1 MRTFTNDL
9 IYHVTCVIALE
20 ITKTV
25 INRTLKLGLVMIN
38 ILLHIYTLYT
48 CFKNNKRFHFL
59 SHIQSIMVEN
69 KVITIHE
76 QWHPILGKE
85 IPLIEP
91 YHYIKLS
98 KILSSP
104 KLSAHES
111 GSVDKV
117 LPYIRQKVKMWGAD
131 VLRAEN
137 IKTLI
142 DEDDELSDEESII
155 DESQDLERN
164 QLSRFDCI
172 ASLLASAECT
182 VAQDIFRTL
191 SQFPIA
197 FPLVMPELDN
207 AGKFKVMLPS
217 FTGPIIKW
225 ETNPGTIIENHLFND
240 PFQLVVAV
248 RIGTNSS
255 GKSTILNQVMTSNS
269 MFSSCSDP
277 RAEYGKP
284 HMISGSIE
292 FTWLTQETCNMSLW
306 NDVFENYYKEGT
318 NKIILL
324 ANLHGDALDYP
335 DQIQFL
341 KQFPSSFLV
350 FLMPDYTEDKLDEFK
365 VQIGSKKVVY
375 RYVNHKKSDK
385 HTINTNHL
393 THDKTLKK
401 VRMMFKEALNID
413 TPDTSPFKISD
424 LKLGKSLQFAEDI
437 EIPAS
442 QLLVDFV
449 KEHTCRRVKLNVMQL
464 QRKQQSDDGLQIW
477 KNNPDLQVLIR
488 LYKIVLKLPLEK
500 RRQALAH
507 LEREISRLSMIES
520 SEARIQA
527 LLKKEELRKSGLVNR
542 SQKDEKKIQD
552 EIAKIWKEVDDMS
565 LGLEHFFRE
574 LGQLYKIFSV
584 NDPSNEIVVELPK
597 LYSEL
602 LISGH
607 TIELLNGDT
616 GTISEAWFSAIC
628 KHICNEFP
636 KLRIFVISIL
646 GLQSSGKSTLLNAL
660 FACRFAVSVGRCT
673 RGLFMRLLFLEKD
686 LSDQLNVDAF
696 ILIDTEG
703 LGAPEKMNDPESE
716 KKDRILT
723 TFAMGVSNLT
733 ILNVLGESTR
743 DLTEILQIAIVTMA
757 RLEKVGMA
765 PDILMVQH
773 VSERNIAKIS
783 EPEEKFREALREA
796 LKIADEQDIEMGISN
811 TDCLQIL
818 DERIRNG
825 QLLKPFRPF
834 KNGATAYAPPSEQY
848 HEDVVNL
855 YNSIVND
862 CKNSQNKM
870 EFSQWHSLIHN
881 YWKAVSHENFAVR
894 FKNIKEIYEFID
906 LGKRIT
912 KLKETIDRSFQ
923 KHEES
928 IMKEIRFK
936 LLYWSPNDK
945 SNINS
950 VLRDVCL
957 KLIENELRDVP
968 DCNIKCKEY
977 EETDEESELE
987 YIICE
992 ECEKTNKE
1000 RIELEE
1006 YLQDKNNEKCETETK
1021 QTIENYI
1028 KLNRQS
1034 VFKKLTQMLEANFI
1048 RKGISSESLDIINK
1062 HLENILKN
1070 MPDEG
1075 FSDQQREQKI
1085 DEVWN
1090 LLQNHISSK
1099 DCIITI
1105 EEQIDNEVK
1114 EEYYKSSVE
1123 LYQHYKN
1130 GTVPDLRKCK
1140 AYKKFHSIK
1149 HLFSQYIDLNDLLV
1163 LEGKLDNLID
1173 NILKRASYQF
1183 YPGIIRD
1190 LKKEISQI
1198 CPNYYL
1204 PEFKWN
1210 VHLCALLM
1218 FKPKM
1223 ISYQEKWDRENT
1235 PLGILNQKKDEYLKI
1250 INTRL
1255 QYGHTLVSEG
1265 HIVADY
1271 LVSVIYKK
1279 AMHAGDNERK
1289 DAVRNIAWLTCA
1301 ESIRLKYFENLAEK
1315 VQNGDKEEAI
1325 RHFLNPKRRIES
1337 WFVRTVNNNSI
1348 GNPEKK
1354 YKETFSAEF
1363 KRVFQ
1368 EIRNCQSFEEI
1379 KTFVN
1384 NYMIQVDK
1392 VDYKLD
1398 LNDQITE
1405 NDLKIFQDTIEKEL
1419 ETKGNSHP
1427 PRHEPFQNPSDDK
1440 SIMERLGCTEA
1451 CFWCGAL
1458 CWGSRDHHENSDKT
1472 KIHHSSHQPAGLA
1485 CAHDKHTNELRA
1497 TPCHNRSDDTNMW
1510 YFNKNEPTK
1519 WSIAKVQDFSD
1530 WKFDP
1535 HCMHIFNDLM
1545 CWFFGKLHKDLAERC
1560 NLKPAPHKDLK
1571 KNGCLNLDYDDIIS
1585 ILKTKIGE

>member
-1 MRTFTNDL
+1 
-9 IYHVTCVIALE
+9 
-20 ITKTV
+20 
-25 INRTLKLGLVMIN
+25 
-38 ILLHIYTLYT
+38 
-48 CFKNNKRFHFL
+48 
-59 SHIQSIMVEN
+59 MVDN

-76 QWHPILGKE
+76 KWHPILGKE

-91 YHYIKLS
+91 YHYVKLS
-98 KILSSP
+98 NILSPP
-104 KLSAHES
+104 KLLAHES
-111 GSVDKV
+111 GSVGKV

-142 DEDDELSDEESII
+142 DEEDDDELSDEESTI

-197 FPLVMPELDN
+197 FPLVMPELDE
-207 AGKFKVMLPS
+207 AEKFRVMLPS

-225 ETNPGTIIENHLFND
+225 ETKPGTIIENHLFND
-240 PFQLVVAV
+240 PFQLIVAV
-248 RIGTNSS
+248 RIGANSS
-255 GKSTILNQVMTSNS
+255 GKSTILNQLMASNS
-269 MFSSCSDP
+269 MFSSRSDP
-277 RAEYGKP
+277 RAEHGIP

-292 FTWLTQETCNMSLW
+292 FTWLTQETCNVSLW
-306 NDVFENYYKEGT
+306 NDVFENYYKGGT

-324 ANLHGDALDYP
+324 ANLHGDALDFP
-335 DQIQFL
+335 NQIQFL
-341 KQFPSSFLV
+341 KQFSSSFLI
-350 FLMPDYTEDKLDEFK
+350 FLMPGYTENKLDEFK
-365 VQIGSKKVVY
+365 AQIGSTKVVC
-375 RYVNHKKSDK
+375 RYVSDIKDGK
-385 HTINTNHL
+385 HIINVNRL
-393 THDKTLKK
+393 TQDKTLKK
-401 VRMMFKEALNID
+401 VRMMFKEALDID
-413 TPDTSPFKISD
+413 NSDTSPFKISE
-424 LKLGKSLQFAEDI
+424 LNLGKTLQFAEDI
-437 EIPAS
+437 EFHAS
-442 QLLVDFV
+442 QLLVNFV
-449 KEHTCRRVKLNVMQL
+449 KERTCRHIKLNVMQL
-464 QRKQQSDDGLQIW
+464 QRKQQSDNGLQVW
-477 KNNPDLQVLIR
+477 KNNPELQILIQ
-488 LYKIVLKLPLEK
+488 LYKFILKLRLDK

-520 SEARIQA
+520 SKARSEAIS
-527 LLKKEELRKSGLVNR
+527 KKEELRKSSLVSK
-542 SQKDEKKIQD
+542 SQKDEKTIQD
-552 EIAKIWKEVDDMS
+552 EIAKIWAVVDDMS

-574 LGQLYKIFSV
+574 LGQIYKIFSV
-584 NDPSNEIVVELPK
+584 NNPSDEIVLELPK

-628 KHICNEFP
+628 KHICNKYP

-686 LSDQLNVDAF
+686 LSDQLNIDAF

-743 DLTEILQIAIVTMA
+743 DLTEILQISIVTMA
-757 RLEKVGMA
+757 RLEKAGIA

-796 LKIADEQDIEMGISN
+796 LKIANERDIEMGISN
-811 TDCLQIL
+811 TECLHIL
-818 DERIRNG
+818 DERIQNG

-855 YNSIVND
+855 YNSIIED
-862 CKNSQNKM
+862 CKNSKNKI
-870 EFSQWHSLIHN
+870 EFSKWNSLIQS

-923 KHEES
+923 KHKES
-928 IMKEIRFK
+928 IMQEIRSK
-936 LLYWSPNDK
+936 LLNWSPNDK

-950 VLRDVCL
+950 VLRNECL
-957 KLIENELRDVP
+957 KLIEEKLRNVP
-968 DCNIKCKEY
+968 DCNIKCEHEKTDKDEY
-977 EETDEESELE
+977 ELE
-987 YIICE
+987 DINIKCE

-1000 RIELEE
+1000 RFELEE

-1034 VFKKLTQMLEANFI
+1034 VFTKLTQMLEANLI
-1048 RKGISSESLDIINK
+1048 RKGISSESLDIINT
-1062 HLENILKN
+1062 HLENILKSMSN
-1070 MPDEG
+1070 EEL
-1075 FSDQQREQKI
+1075 SNKQRQQKI
-1085 DEVWN
+1085 DEIWN
-1090 LLQNHISSK
+1090 LLQQHMLSK
-1099 DCIITI
+1099 DNTIPI
-1105 EEQIDNEVK
+1105 EEQINKEVK
-1114 EEYYKSSVE
+1114 DEYSNSSRE
-1123 LYQHYKN
+1123 LYHQYIKGN
-1130 GTVPDLRKCK
+1130 LPDLSNCK
-1140 AYKKFHSIK
+1140 AYKMMSFHIIK
-1149 HLFSQYIDLNDLLV
+1149 NFSQYLEKKEIVV
-1163 LEGKLDNLID
+1163 LEDKLDNLID
-1173 NILKRASYQF
+1173 DILKEKDAYYF
-1183 YPGIIRD
+1183 YHGIIRD
-1190 LKKEISQI
+1190 LKNRISKI
-1198 CPNYYL
+1198 CSNNYL

-1210 VHLCALLM
+1210 VHLYALLM

-1223 ISYQEKWDRENT
+1223 ISYQEKWDKENT
-1235 PLGILNQKKDEYLKI
+1235 PLGILNQKKDEYIEI

-1255 QYGHTLVSEG
+1255 QYGHTLASEG

-1271 LVSVIYKK
+1271 LMRVVHIK
-1279 AMHAGDNERK
+1279 AMNAGSNERK

-1315 VQNGDKEEAI
+1315 VQNGEKDEAI
-1325 RHFLNPKRRIES
+1325 RHFLNPKRCIES
-1337 WFVRTVNNNSI
+1337 WFVRTINNNSS
-1348 GNPEKK
+1348 GNPEQK
-1354 YKETFSAEF
+1354 YKDTFSAEF

-1368 EIRNCQSFEEI
+1368 EIRNCHSYEEI
-1379 KTFVN
+1379 KKFVN
-1384 NYMIQVDK
+1384 NYMIQVDN

-1398 LNDQITE
+1398 LYDQITE

-1419 ETKGNSHP
+1419 ETKGNNYPS
-1427 PRHEPFQNPSDDK
+1427 RREPFQKPSGDK

-1451 CFWCGAL
+1451 CHWCGAL

-1485 CAHDKHTNELRA
+1485 LITNKDTSELIA

-1510 YFNKNEPTK
+1510 YSDNDVSIK
-1519 WSIAKVQDFSD
+1519 WSVAKVQDFSD

-1535 HCMHIFNDLM
+1535 HCMHFFDDLM
-1545 CWFFGKLHKDLAERC
+1545 CWFFAKLHEDLAERC
-1560 NLKPAPHKDLK
+1560 DLKPAPFKYLK
-1571 KNGCLNLDYDDIIS
+1571 KNGCLFLNYDDIIS
-1585 ILKTKIGE
+1585 ALKTKIGEVLIPENCLSTGRLTARVPLVTALNRLSVMELFFAAKFSVHDGDET

>member
-1 MRTFTNDL
+1 
-9 IYHVTCVIALE
+9 
-20 ITKTV
+20 
-25 INRTLKLGLVMIN
+25 
-38 ILLHIYTLYT
+38 
-48 CFKNNKRFHFL
+48 
-59 SHIQSIMVEN
+59 MVDN

-91 YHYIKLS
+91 YHYVKLS
-98 KILSSP
+98 NILSP
-104 KLSAHES
+104 LKLSAHES
-111 GSVDKV
+111 GSVGKV

-142 DEDDELSDEESII
+142 DEDDEDELSDEESTI
-155 DESQDLERN
+155 DESRDLERN

-197 FPLVMPELDN
+197 FPLVMPELDE
-207 AGKFKVMLPS
+207 AEKFRVMLPS

-225 ETNPGTIIENHLFND
+225 ETKPGTIIENHLFND
-240 PFQLVVAV
+240 PFQLIVAV

-255 GKSTILNQVMTSNS
+255 GKSTILNQLMVSNS
-269 MFSSCSDP
+269 MFSSRSDP
-277 RAEYGKP
+277 RAEYGIP
-284 HMISGSIE
+284 HMINGSIE
-292 FTWLTQETCNMSLW
+292 FTWLTQETCSVSLW

-324 ANLHGDALDYP
+324 ANLHGDALDYL

-350 FLMPDYTEDKLDEFK
+350 FLMPGYTENKLNEFK
-365 VQIGSKKVVY
+365 AQIGSTKVVY
-375 RYVNHKKSDK
+375 GYVSDSKNGK
-385 HTINTNHL
+385 HVINVNHL

-401 VRMMFKEALNID
+401 VRTMFKEALDID
-413 TPDTSPFKISD
+413 DSDTSPFKISE
-424 LKLGKSLQFAEDI
+424 LKLGKTLQIAEDI
-437 EIPAS
+437 EFHTS
-442 QLLVDFV
+442 QFLVDFV
-449 KEHTCRRVKLNVMQL
+449 KEKTCRHIKLNVMQL
-464 QRKQQSDDGLQIW
+464 QRQQYDDSLQIW
-477 KNNPDLQVLIR
+477 KNNSELQVLIQ
-488 LYKIVLKLPLEK
+488 LYKFILKLPLDK
-500 RRQALAH
+500 RRQTLAH

-520 SEARIQA
+520 SKARNKA
-527 LLKKEELRKSGLVNR
+527 VSKKEELRKSSLE
-542 SQKDEKKIQD
+542 DEKTIQD
-552 EIAKIWKEVDDMS
+552 EIAKIWAEVDNMS

-574 LGQLYKIFSV
+574 LGQIYKIFSV
-584 NDPSNEIVVELPK
+584 YNPNEEIVLELPK

-607 TIELLNGDT
+607 TIELLNGDN

-628 KHICNEFP
+628 KHICIKYPN
-636 KLRIFVISIL
+636 LRIFVISIL

-686 LSDQLNVDAF
+686 LSDQLNIDAF

-703 LGAPEKMNDPESE
+703 LGAPEKMTDPESE

-743 DLTEILQIAIVTMA
+743 DLTEILQISIVTMA
-757 RLEKVGMA
+757 RLEKAGMA

-796 LKIADEQDIEMGISN
+796 LKIANEQDQEMGISN
-811 TDCLQIL
+811 TDCLHIL
-818 DERIRNG
+818 DERIQNG

-855 YNSIVND
+855 YNSIIKD
-862 CKNSQNKM
+862 CKNSKNKI
-870 EFSQWHSLIHN
+870 EFSKWHTLIQS
-881 YWKAVSHENFAVR
+881 YWKEVSHENFAVR

-923 KHEES
+923 KHKES
-928 IMKEIRFK
+928 IMQEIRSN
-936 LLYWSPNDK
+936 LLNWSPNDK

-950 VLRDVCL
+950 VLRNECL
-957 KLIENELRDVP
+957 KLIDEELKNVP
-968 DCNIKCKEY
+968 DCNIKCEY
-977 EETDEESELE
+977 EETEEESEFE
-987 YIICE
+987 FEFNINIKCE

-1006 YLQDKNNEKCETETK
+1006 YLRDKNNEKCEMETK

-1034 VFKKLTQMLEANFI
+1034 VFTTLTQMLEASII
-1048 RKGISSESLDIINK
+1048 RKGISSESLDIINT

-1070 MPDEG
+1070 MSNEEFPN
-1075 FSDQQREQKI
+1075 QQRQQKI
-1085 DEVWN
+1085 DEIWN
-1090 LLQNHISSK
+1090 LLQKHMLSK
-1099 DCIITI
+1099 DDTIPI
-1105 EEQIDNEVK
+1105 EEQINK
-1114 EEYYKSSVE
+1114 EIEYEYYNSLPRE
-1123 LYQHYKN
+1123 LYHQYIKGN
-1130 GTVPDLRKCK
+1130 LPDLSNCK
-1140 AYKKFHSIK
+1140 AYKIISKAYKTYLNFH
-1149 HLFSQYIDLNDLLV
+1149 FSQYMETKELV
-1163 LEGKLDNLID
+1163 ILEDKLDNLID
-1173 NILKRASYQF
+1173 DILKEKAAYYF
-1183 YPGIIRD
+1183 YHGIIRD
-1190 LKKEISQI
+1190 LKNRILNI

-1210 VHLCALLM
+1210 VHLYALLM

-1223 ISYQEKWDRENT
+1223 ISYQEKWDKENT
-1235 PLGILNQKKDEYLKI
+1235 PLGILNQKKDEYIKI

-1271 LVSVIYKK
+1271 LMRVIHKK
-1279 AMHAGDNERK
+1279 AMNAGNNERK

-1315 VQNGDKEEAI
+1315 VQNGEKEDAI
-1325 RHFLNPKRRIES
+1325 QHFLKPKRCIES
-1337 WFVRTVNNNSI
+1337 WFVRTINNNSS
-1348 GNPEKK
+1348 GNPEQK
-1354 YKETFSAEF
+1354 YKDTFSAEF
-1363 KRVFQ
+1363 KRVVQ
-1368 EIRNCQSFEEI
+1368 EIRICQSYEEI
-1379 KTFVN
+1379 KKFVN
-1384 NYMIQVDK
+1384 NYMIQVDN

-1398 LNDQITE
+1398 LYGQITE
-1405 NDLKIFQDTIEKEL
+1405 NDLKIFRDTIEKEL
-1419 ETKGNSHP
+1419 GTKGNNHP
-1427 PRHEPFQNPSDDK
+1427 PRREPFQKPSDDK

-1451 CFWCGAL
+1451 CHWCGAL

-1485 CAHDKHTNELRA
+1485 CVHHKYTEELEA
-1497 TPCHNRSDDTNMW
+1497 TPCHNIADNAEMW
-1510 YFNKNEPTK
+1510 YFGNNVPIK
-1519 WSIAKVQDFSD
+1519 WSVAKVQDFSD

-1535 HCMHIFNDLM
+1535 HYMHIFNDLM
-1545 CWFFGKLHKDLAERC
+1545 CWFFNKLHEDLAKRRD
-1560 NLKPAPHKDLK
+1560 LKPAPNNDLK
-1571 KNGCLNLDYDDIIS
+1571 KNGCLSLNYNDIIS
-1585 ILKTKIGE
+1585 TLKTKIGE